1 MRLINNFEEKF
12 VEDTWSKLSK
22 KVASNISQ
30 SVVSLASFKG
40 EERFFA
46 CTGIFIDFNGSTSRI
61 LTSASL
67 VRTSGDEHKIV
78 DNLKIQV
85 YLPNKHLSVGTL
97 QHYNLSYNI
106 AVVSVKGHHCCRTA
120 KFHNQMQIEPH
131 MEVVAIGRIFETGKL
146 MATSGIVT
154 EKESNLDCKDLM
166 ISTCKI
172 TKAGIGGPL
181 IDFGGN
187 FVGMNFY
194 GRKETHYLPKSTV
207 LEWLRR
213 FERYGFH
220 IFF

>member
-1 MRLINNFEEKF
+1 MVIDSINFDATEFVEDLWHFLDPIPLPVDDFTEFVSNDLKSRNYPMPIRLEGGMRLINNFEEKF

-30 SVVSLASFKG
+30 SVVSLASFK
-40 EERFFA
+40 
-46 CTGIFIDFNGSTSRI
+46 
-61 LTSASL
+61 
-67 VRTSGDEHKIV
+67 
-78 DNLKIQV
+78 
-85 YLPNKHLSVGTL
+85 
-97 QHYNLSYNI
+97 
-106 AVVSVKGHHCCRTA
+106 
-120 KFHNQMQIEPH
+120 
-131 MEVVAIGRIFETGKL
+131 GKL